1 MIRLAV
7 VFPAPFGP
15 RSATISPGCTSNDT
29 SSRAMV
35 PSKRRVRCRT
45 SITVRAYERYEL
57 AFVEVDVVLSLH
69 GRAATALVLY
79 YTAVG
84 LWGLFLGIR
93 NSGPSPGFRGAIA
106 IAVIAS
112 VVQGVL
118 GFVVL
123 ILGNPPR
130 EALHILYGFALAL
143 AMPLAA
149 SLVRDRAPRGQ
160 SVALGFAALFTAGLA
175 IRGIITA

>member
-1 MIRLAV
+1 LW
-7 VFPAPFGP
+7 
-15 RSATISPGCTSNDT
+15 
-29 SSRAMV
+29 
-35 PSKRRVRCRT
+35 
-45 SITVRAYERYEL
+45 L
-57 AFVEVDVVLSLH
+57 VDLVLSLH

-84 LWGLFLGIR
+84 LWGLFLGVR
-93 NSGPSPGFRGAIA
+93 NSGPTPGFRGAIA
-106 IAVIAS
+106 IGVIAA
-112 VVQGVL
+112 VAQGAL
-118 GFVVL
+118 GFLMYVS
-123 ILGNPPR
+123 GRPP
-130 EALHILYGFALAL
+130 ADSLHVLYGFALAV

>member
-1 MIRLAV
+1 
-7 VFPAPFGP
+7 
-15 RSATISPGCTSNDT
+15 
-29 SSRAMV
+29 
-35 PSKRRVRCRT
+35 
-45 SITVRAYERYEL
+45 
-57 AFVEVDVVLSLH
+57 VDVVLSLH

-84 LWGLFLGIR
+84 FWGLYLGAR
-93 NSGPSPGFRGAIA
+93 KSGPTPGFRGAIA

-112 VVQGVL
+112 VVQGAL
-118 GFVVL
+118 GFVEFFF
-123 ILGNPPR
+123 GHPPR
-130 EALHILYGFALAL
+130 ETLHILYGFALAL

>member
-1 MIRLAV
+1 L
-7 VFPAPFGP
+7 
-15 RSATISPGCTSNDT
+15 
-29 SSRAMV
+29 
-35 PSKRRVRCRT
+35 
-45 SITVRAYERYEL
+45 
-57 AFVEVDVVLSLH
+57 EVDVVLSLH

-84 LWGLFLGIR
+84 LWGLYLGVR
-93 NSGPSPGFRGAIA
+93 NWGPTPGFRGAVV

-112 VVQGVL
+112 IVQGVL
-118 GFVVL
+118 GFLVFVL
-123 ILGNPPR
+123 GTPPR
-130 EALHILYGFALAL
+130 DLLHILYGFALAL

>member
-1 MIRLAV
+1 
-7 VFPAPFGP
+7 
-15 RSATISPGCTSNDT
+15 
-29 SSRAMV
+29 
-35 PSKRRVRCRT
+35 
-45 SITVRAYERYEL
+45 
-57 AFVEVDVVLSLH
+57 VDVLSLH

-84 LWGLFLGIR
+84 LWGLFLGLR
-93 NSGPSPGFRGAIA
+93 NSGPTPGFRGAIA
-106 IAVIAS
+106 IGVIAS
-112 VVQGVL
+112 VVQGAL
-118 GFVVL
+118 GFLVYVFVR
-123 ILGNPPR
+123 PP
-130 EALHILYGFALAL
+130 ADLLHVLYGFALAL

>member
-1 MIRLAV
+1 L
-7 VFPAPFGP
+7 
-15 RSATISPGCTSNDT
+15 
-29 SSRAMV
+29 SSLD
-35 PSKRRVRCRT
+35 
-45 SITVRAYERYEL
+45 IL
-57 AFVEVDVVLSLH
+57 LSLH

-79 YTAVG
+79 YAAVG
-84 LWGLFLGIR
+84 LWGLFLGVR
-93 NSGPSPGFRGAIA
+93 GLGPTPGFRGAIA

-112 VVQGVL
+112 VAQGML
-118 GFVVL
+118 GLLVAFSQ
-123 ILGNPPR
+123 PPR
-130 EALHILYGFALAL
+130 DLLHVLYGFAVVV

>member
-1 MIRLAV
+1 M
-7 VFPAPFGP
+7 
-15 RSATISPGCTSNDT
+15 
-29 SSRAMV
+29 
-35 PSKRRVRCRT
+35 
-45 SITVRAYERYEL
+45 
-57 AFVEVDVVLSLH
+57 DVVLSLH

-79 YTAVG
+79 YAAVG

-93 NSGPSPGFRGAIA
+93 NSAPTPGFRGAIA

-112 VVQGVL
+112 IVQGAL
-118 GFVVL
+118 GFVVF
-123 ILGNPPR
+123 IQRPPPDT
-130 EALHILYGFALAL
+130 LHILYGFALAL

-160 SVALGFAALFTAGLA
+160 SVALGLAALFTAGLA

>member
-1 MIRLAV
+1 LTR
-7 VFPAPFGP
+7 
-15 RSATISPGCTSNDT
+15 
-29 SSRAMV
+29 
-35 PSKRRVRCRT
+35 
-45 SITVRAYERYEL
+45 
-57 AFVEVDVVLSLH
+57 VDVAVLSLH

-84 LWGLFLGIR
+84 LWGLFLGVR
-93 NSGPSPGFRGAIA
+93 NSGPTPGFRGAIA
-106 IAVIAS
+106 ISVIAS
-112 VVQGVL
+112 IVQGLL
-118 GFVVL
+118 GLLVWAFVQ
-123 ILGNPPR
+123 PPR
-130 EALHILYGFALAL
+130 DLLHVLYGFALVL